1 MMDNNT
7 NFLMNISAPNIKNLI
22 RTYENRIRELKELIK
37 QKDSEIFSLQQKL
50 NIKSKKYYNPF
61 GNIDW
66 QLYLNNDN
74 ISMNINGKIK
84 CPKDA
89 KSYLIKDKLLN
100 SYFTFNHKPISF
112 NNTLEENGIKDG
124 SIINITDFLYNI
136 DFIDRGTHEEIIL
149 DGNCSIKQAIKYYSE
164 KIGKKG
170 VYQKILQD
178 QIIFTYKNNKLNI
191 LDETPIKKVFNN
203 IRDPFIIVIGGIRI
217 DLMENY

>member
-1 MMDNNT
+1 MY
-7 NFLMNISAPNIKNLI
+7 NISI
-22 RTYENRIRELKELIK
+22 
-37 QKDSEIFSLQQKL
+37 
-50 NIKSKKYYNPF
+50 
-61 GNIDW
+61 
-66 QLYLNNDN
+66 
-74 ISMNINGKIK
+74 NINGKIK
-84 CPKDA
+84 CSKDA

-170 VYQKILQD
+170 VYQKILKD

-203 IRDPFIIVIGGIRI
+203 IRDPYIIVVGGIRI